1 MVMYCGRTRIIVSVE
16 VSICRGYNRAD
27 ATELCGKI
35 LMMSE
40 EEMNNSCDRRVPAM
54 NPGPV
59 VWVQIG
65 LQKPHKRRP
74 SLVVPNRGVRT
85 RVLIW
90 CRRRDLNPHGLRH
103 TPLKRAC
110 LPFHHFGTWQELEK
124 PPQLRS
130 RVAQTLNIL
139 SSMPRAFASCGLVA
153 GLFETPATRDAET
166 DCHVVS
172 CRASRFTNN

>member
-1 MVMYCGRTRIIVSVE
+1 MATYCGQTRIIVGVE

-40 EEMNNSCDRRVPAM
+40 EEMNNSCDRRAPAI
-54 NPGPV
+54 NPGPI

-65 LQKPHKRRP
+65 LQKPHMPRP

-85 RVLIW
+85 RVLNW

-110 LPFHHFGTWQELEK
+110 LPFHHFGDRIRDSRGNREK
-124 PPQLRS
+124 SGTDDGSRS
-130 RVAQTLNIL
+130 EVRDFRNVEPGTLNFVSRL
-139 SSMPRAFASCGLVA
+139 SRTSCL
-153 GLFETPATRDAET
+153 
-166 DCHVVS
+166 
-172 CRASRFTNN
+172 SRSSLPSD